1 MIFNIYENQQK
12 QKWREKVYRDL
23 RILNSKANKT
33 SSALFEI
40 RGYLRAIEI
49 SSSESDY
56 KWARN
61 ANNMIKELNEN

>member
-23 RILNSKANKT
+23 RILHSKTDKT

-49 SSSESDY
+49 SLSESDY
-56 KWARN
+56 KWARSTN
-61 ANNMIKELNEN
+61 DMIKELKL